1 MRADD
6 RSVSCSGSIFVG
18 MPICKADGAQDKS
31 SHVPSLPGLPSPAL
45 PFSPGFRSASHF
57 HGHVWKRA
65 TAINRSSATTCSGDR
80 SQQRGLKCYVRAGGS
95 WVPSRVP

>member
-6 RSVSCSGSIFVG
+6 RSVSCSGPIFVG

-31 SHVPSLPGLPSPAL
+31 SHVPSVPGLPSPAL

-80 SQQRGLKCYVRAGGS
+80 SQQRGLKC
-95 WVPSRVP
+95 